1 MPNQAKKAKKPA
13 KKQKKLAI
21 IPGGSDAECREA
33 LAARL
38 AAHIAEAEPVAEHAS
53 RADGA
58 LLALEAREEAEAARR
73 AELRE
78 RGVDDDGW
86 EVVTYKKKAVNA
98 EPKAPKE
105 QRKKRARDAKRV
117 EDADF
122 YRFQVK
128 RQRLAE
134 MRGALDG
141 KRDARRSK
149 APKRKGFEA

>member
-1 MPNQAKKAKKPA
+1 M
-13 KKQKKLAI
+13 
-21 IPGGSDAECREA
+21 S
-33 LAARL
+33 
-38 AAHIAEAEPVAEHAS
+38 VAEHAS

-78 RGVDDDGW
+78 RGVNDDGW

-149 APKRKGFEA
+149 APKRKGFGA